1 MRDGSLGAGRIGEV
15 LHDKAEPITD
25 MQACLRHGRSL
36 LMKARQ
42 RKKRAPG
49 AIRGRWFVRR
59 FADTLLT
66 MSRQD
71 ACRLSAYTDGT
82 TILRTRTRAALGR
95 EGLEG
100 MAQPFR
106 VGDRVQITRPHAGLA
121 CGSRGTIRQAFPAGE
136 FYDVRFDTKVLPR
149 LVHWSDLEAAAPVLQ
164 ARALGDG

>member
-1 MRDGSLGAGRIGEV
+1 
-15 LHDKAEPITD
+15 
-25 MQACLRHGRSL
+25 
-36 LMKARQ
+36 
-42 RKKRAPG
+42 
-49 AIRGRWFVRR
+49 
-59 FADTLLT
+59 

-82 TILRTRTRAALGR
+82 TILGTRRRAALGR
-95 EGLEG
+95 EGLEE

-149 LVHWSDLEAAAPVLQ
+149 LVHWSDLEAAAPALQ